1 MKAKGRAS
9 WAAMLDGG
17 VVALLTVLIRIYQQF
32 LSPLLGPTC
41 RFRPTCS
48 VYFLE
53 SLQSHGAVRGSL
65 RGLRRICRCH
75 PWSRGGWDPP

>member
-1 MKAKGRAS
+1 MKAS
-9 WAAMLDGG
+9 WTAILDRV
-17 VVALLTVLIRIYQQF
+17 VVALLAGLVRTYQRF
-32 LSPLLGPTC
+32 VSPFLGPTC
-41 RFRPTCS
+41 RFQPTCS

-53 SLQSHGAVRGSL
+53 SLQFHGAVWGTL

>member
-1 MKAKGRAS
+1 MSAS
-9 WAAMLDGG
+9 WTAILDRV
-17 VVALLTVLIRIYQQF
+17 VVALLAALVRTYQRF
-32 LSPLLGPTC
+32 VSPFLGPTC
-41 RFRPTCS
+41 RFQPTCS

-53 SLQSHGAVRGSL
+53 SLQSHGAVRGTL

>member
-1 MKAKGRAS
+1 MTAKGRAS
-9 WAAMLDGG
+9 WTAMLDRG
-17 VVALLTVLIRIYQQF
+17 VVALLTVLIRTYQQF
-32 LSPLLGPTC
+32 LSPFLGPTC

-53 SLQSHGAVRGSL
+53 SLKSYGAVRGSL

>member
-1 MKAKGRAS
+1 MRAS
-9 WAAMLDGG
+9 WTAILDRV
-17 VVALLTVLIRIYQQF
+17 VVALLAGLVRTYQRFVSPF
-32 LSPLLGPTC
+32 LRPTC

-48 VYFLE
+48 VYFLA
-53 SLQSHGAVRGSL
+53 SLKTHGAVRGTL